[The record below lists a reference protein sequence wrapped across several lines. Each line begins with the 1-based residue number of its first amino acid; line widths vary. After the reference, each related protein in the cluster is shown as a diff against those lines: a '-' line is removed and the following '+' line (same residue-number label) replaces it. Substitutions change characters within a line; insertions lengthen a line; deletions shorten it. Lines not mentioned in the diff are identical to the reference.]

1 MEGSEPAAEP
11 VRYHSD
17 GSEEDLEEGLNRP
30 GTHPVKVG
38 DVPLRDFVRIALA
51 NAAAW
56 AFLLGIIVLP
66 SVLAAVAG
74 LWFFLWFLAWL
85 GLAKSPEWQGTDGWL
100 WLGILFPIL
109 FAILVALWLFL
120 VDLREDLR
128 RVAREREEQRFELQR
143 ALNAPVPLREDSLR
157 RLEWNGLRVTSM
169 KRDRN
174 WLWETEIRGQHGTL
188 AGERHSFDPL
198 DSLVDAWIH
207 AAGWLRERQTEQ
219 QRYRE
224 RRAAK
229 QRRIP

>member
-74 LWFFLWFLAWL
+74 LWFFLWFLGWL

-100 WLGILFPIL
+100 WLGILF
-109 FAILVALWLFL
+109 AILVAILVAVWAFL
-120 VDLREDLR
+120 EDLREDLR

-143 ALNAPVPLREDSLR
+143 ALNAPVPVREDSLR

-169 KRDRN
+169 KRDRD
-174 WLWETEIRGQHGTL
+174 WFWETEIRGQHGTL
-188 AGERHSFDPL
+188 AGERRRADPL
-198 DSLVDAWIH
+198 DSLVGAWIH
-207 AAGWLRERQTEQ
+207 AAGWLRERQAEQ
-219 QRYRE
+219 QWYRV